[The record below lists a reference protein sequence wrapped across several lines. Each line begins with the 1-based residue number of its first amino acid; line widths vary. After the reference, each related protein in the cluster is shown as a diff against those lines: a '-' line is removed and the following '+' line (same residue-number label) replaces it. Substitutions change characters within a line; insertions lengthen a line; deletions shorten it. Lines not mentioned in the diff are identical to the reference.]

1 MSKNAQKPDSNE
13 STRKLVLFAA
23 MVSSFLPPF
32 ATSSMT
38 VALPTIAREFHMSA
52 VLMTWV
58 PMAYALAGATFL
70 LPFGK
75 IADIYGRKRVFTWG
89 MGAFTLASLLSG
101 LAASSSMFILSM
113 LFLGIGGS
121 MVFGTGVAIL
131 MSVFPASERGRVL
144 GLTIGAVYV
153 GLSVGPF
160 VGGFLTQQ
168 LGWRSI
174 FLINGPLGL
183 AILGLIVWKLKGEW
197 AEAAGE
203 RIDILGSIIYCIGLV
218 AVMYGFYLLPRL
230 PGLLSLVGGMAV
242 LALFLYWETK
252 AEVPILDWRLFRHN
266 RVFALSN
273 LAAFINYSAT
283 YSIAFLMSLYLQYVK
298 HLSPQMAG
306 LVMVS
311 QPLVQAIFTP
321 YMGKL
326 SDRVEPRKVSSCGMG
341 LTVVGLVLFAFLGEN
356 TSLVFVVATL
366 AIHGLGFALFSS
378 PNANAIMGSVEKKF
392 FGVASG
398 IVSTMRLLGNC
409 FSIGT
414 TMILFSLY
422 IGNVRITAEH
432 HPAFLTSLRVIFVVF
447 AVLCLGGVF
456 ASLGRGKMR

>member
-1 MSKNAQKPDSNE
+1 MSKNTQKPDSNE
-13 STRKLVLFAA
+13 TTRKLVLFAA

-32 ATSSMT
+32 TTSSMT

-75 IADIYGRKRVFTWG
+75 IADIYGRKKVFTWG
-89 MGAFTLASLLSG
+89 MVAFTVASLLSG

-131 MSVFPASERGRVL
+131 VSVFPASERGRVL

-174 FLINGPLGL
+174 FLVNGPLGL

-203 RIDILGSIIYCIGLV
+203 RIDILGSVIYCVGLV
-218 AVMYGFYLLPRL
+218 AVMYGFYLLPHL

-252 AEVPILDWRLFRHN
+252 VEVPILDWRLFRHN

-311 QPLVQAIFTP
+311 QPLVQAAFTP

-422 IGNVRITAEH
+422 IGNVHITAEY

-447 AVLCLGGVF
+447 ALLCLGGVF